1 MCKIHVTNHFFT
13 RSPSTH
19 YSWFP
24 SQQISILSQ
33 FEVNVKLITCYLG
46 GHMLPRTV
54 KLNFILWSGRTTGQK
69 MDVAGEGGG
78 VRKKCALMRERPWT
92 DKRSHQR
99 CGSLNSYF
107 CSFNHTPLT
116 GYSKDVNMNIILF
129 RMGH

>member
-1 MCKIHVTNHFFT
+1 MPFFLAHFYNKITEIIHSRFLPIFLQTQNLGEMCKIHVTNHFFT

-54 KLNFILWSGRTTGQK
+54 KLIFILWSGRTTGKK

-78 VRKKCALMRERPWT
+78 RSKKVCVDARET
-92 DKRSHQR
+92 VD
-99 CGSLNSYF
+99 
-107 CSFNHTPLT
+107 
-116 GYSKDVNMNIILF
+116 
-129 RMGH
+129 